1 MCAIA
6 FDFYSVLLQ
15 ALIFIT
21 LNTIGFIE
29 GSKTVG
35 MTTLGEWMKQ
45 EFPDTEVCPHKSDY
59 CPSCFAFKISL
70 SSIKQ
75 KISLHQVYNRKQ
87 YIVRK
92 LVSGSYFCK
101 YRGTVM
107 LMQLKSLKKKQ
118 NQLRQ
123 HMKCIL
129 FR

>member
-35 MTTLGEWMKQ
+35 MTILSEWMKQ
-45 EFPDTEVCPHKSDY
+45 EFPDTDVCPHKSDY
-59 CPSCFAFKISL
+59 CSSCFAFKISL

-75 KISLHQVYNRKQ
+75 KISLYQVYNRKQ
-87 YIVRK
+87 YIVRE

-101 YRGTVM
+101 YRETVM

-118 NQLRQ
+118 NQLKQ